1 MGAAQSIA
9 RLYVQRTMDITEAV
23 MIVLVVGIVVG
34 LPMSALCLRFAL
46 KPTIEAWLKL
56 REATVRA
63 PVAPA
68 QAELEGLKL
77 RIAALEAVWETRLG
91 AGTLERVHPQRLV
104 D

>member
-1 MGAAQSIA
+1 
-9 RLYVQRTMDITEAV
+9 MDITEGV
-23 MIVLVVGIVVG
+23 VTVLVVTIVVG

-56 REATVRA
+56 REASLRPA
-63 PVAPA
+63 PTPA

-77 RIAALEAVWETRLG
+77 RVAALEAVWETRLG
-91 AGTLERVHPQRLV
+91 AGTLERSQPPRLV